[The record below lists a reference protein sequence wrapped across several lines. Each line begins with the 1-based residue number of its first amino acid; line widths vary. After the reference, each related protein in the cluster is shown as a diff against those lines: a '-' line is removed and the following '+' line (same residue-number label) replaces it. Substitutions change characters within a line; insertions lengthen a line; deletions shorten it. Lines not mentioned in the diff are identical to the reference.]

1 MKKERRYTGPERR
14 IRPINDRRC
23 ELNCFEHSGL
33 VERVSNNETKID
45 KMVGEGFLTASTYR
59 WTTGLLVSI
68 LIAVLSAS
76 LYATFQ
82 AGEALAKVKD
92 NQVKLMIKMDFL
104 QYDIEQLKK
113 KVP

>member
-1 MKKERRYTGPERR
+1 MKKGGIYTGPERR

-23 ELNCFEHSGL
+23 DLNCPEHSGL
-33 VERVSNNETKID
+33 VEKVANIERKTNTIEKADYLQT
-45 KMVGEGFLTASTYR
+45 STY
-59 WTTGLLVSI
+59 WLSTGILVTI

-82 AGEALAKVKD
+82 AGEALRKVQD
-92 NQVKLMIKMDFL
+92 AQMTLIIKMDFL

>member
-1 MKKERRYTGPERR
+1 MAASKKYTGPERR

-33 VERVSNNETKID
+33 VQRISNSEKSINEIHNA
-45 KMVGEGFLTASTYR
+45 GFLSSTTY
-59 WTTGLLVSI
+59 WLSTGLLVSI

-82 AGEALAKVKD
+82 AGEALRKVQD
-92 NQVKLMIKMDFL
+92 AQMTLMIKMDFL
-104 QYDIEQLKK
+104 QHDIEQLKR

>member
-1 MKKERRYTGPERR
+1 MAASKKYTGPERR

-23 ELNCFEHSGL
+23 DLNCFEHSGL
-33 VERVSNNETKID
+33 IERLSENERSINKI
-45 KMVGEGFLTASTYR
+45 ESAGFLSVSQYR

-82 AGEALAKVKD
+82 AGEALRKVQD
-92 NQVKLMIKMDFL
+92 AQMTLMIKMDFL
-104 QYDIEQLKK
+104 QHDIEQLKR